1 MDTQNFKSTE
11 AIKERLDI
19 LEDSEIVAHSDIDIW
34 YKEFQGSDS
43 EIITEVEIQK
53 LGVRYVNTFADD
65 ELSDLQGAY
74 DSERSAE
81 LSYWYA

>member
-19 LEDSEIVAHSDIDIW
+19 LEESEVVTEADIDIW

-53 LGVRYVNTFADD
+53 LGVRYVNTFAGD
-65 ELSDLQGAY
+65 ELSDLQDAY